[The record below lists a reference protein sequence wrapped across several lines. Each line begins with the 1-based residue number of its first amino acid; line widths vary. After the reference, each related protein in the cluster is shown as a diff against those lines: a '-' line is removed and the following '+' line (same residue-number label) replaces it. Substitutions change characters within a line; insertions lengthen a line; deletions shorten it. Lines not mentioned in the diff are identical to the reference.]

1 MQSWPR
7 IGSMSEQFDETRTPT
22 LAGATI
28 LQIVPSLREE
38 ISARTAIDIAHTLLQ
53 AGARAMVAGSDG
65 PLVDELKTYG
75 GEWISLASELIS
87 PFARNRNAGIL
98 QKVLGSERVDIV
110 HSHCASGAA
119 IARRAA
125 AKFPVRL
132 VNSLPDVPPVAPR
145 EFARFATLTR
155 GHRVIAP
162 SVYAANP
169 FIERFAMDRERVTII
184 PRGIDTARFD
194 PRSVP
199 AERIAILRRAWQI
212 SPDARVV
219 LTPGRVAPWN
229 GQILLPDIARLLA
242 DSRHRRTVFLVVG
255 ENRVHRRYARSV
267 FEHAK
272 SLGVVAQFRIT
283 GHCPDMPAAFALSDM
298 VVVPSTVP
306 PVLGSAVAQAQS
318 MGRPVVTSNV
328 GVLPEL
334 VVVPPQLPEEVRTGW
349 VATAGDVNEFARMV
363 NLALALDDT
372 GYRAMSARARQFAEY
387 MFSTESTAA
396 ATRAVYA
403 ALRARDR

>member
-1 MQSWPR
+1 MT
-7 IGSMSEQFDETRTPT
+7 EHFDEMRTTT

-38 ISARTAIDIAHTLLQ
+38 ICARTAVDIAHTLLQ

-75 GEWISLASELIS
+75 GEWISFASESIS
-87 PFARNRNAGIL
+87 PFARNRNVGIL
-98 QKVLGSERVDIV
+98 QNILDSERVDIV
-110 HSHCASGAA
+110 HAHCAAGATSV
-119 IARRAA
+119 RRAA
-125 AKFPVRL
+125 DKIAVRL
-132 VNSLPDVPPVAPR
+132 VTSLPDVPPTTPR
-145 EFARFATLTR
+145 EFAQSAILTR
-155 GHRVIAP
+155 GDRVIAP
-162 SVYAANP
+162 SSYAANP
-169 FIERFAMDRERVTII
+169 IIERFALDRGQITII

-194 PRSVP
+194 PRTVP
-199 AERIAILRRAWQI
+199 AHRIAALRQAWQVT
-212 SPDARVV
+212 PDQRVV

-242 DSRHRRTVFLVVG
+242 DGRHHKAVFLIVG

-272 SLGVVAQFRIT
+272 ALGVVAQFRIT
-283 GHCPDMPAAFALSDM
+283 GHCPDLPAAFALADV
-298 VVVPSTVP
+298 VVVPSTDP
-306 PVLGSAVAQAQS
+306 PVLGSVVAQAQS

-349 VATAGDVNEFARMV
+349 VAPAGDVNEFARML
-363 NLALALDDT
+363 NHALALNDT
-372 GYRAMSARARQFAEY
+372 AYRAMSARARQFAEY
-387 MFSTESTAA
+387 MFSSESISA
-396 ATRAVYA
+396 ATRAIYA
-403 ALRARDR
+403 ALLTRDR